1 MGHVDTGKTKLL
13 DKIRQTNV
21 QAGEAGGITQQ
32 IGATYF
38 PGGTLQ
44 KMTAFFANKFKLDFK
59 IPGILIIDT
68 PGHESF
74 SNLRSR
80 GTSLCDIAVLVVD
93 IMHAIEQQTIEAIE
107 LLRAKKSMFIIA
119 LNKIDCLV
127 DWKPQKNQ
135 PFVETFKAQ
144 SRHAKDHFQK
154 RLSLVQMEFQ
164 KLGLNTKPYYQMKL
178 GIKEKITDFPIC
190 PTSAI
195 TGEGI
200 PDLLMMAQW
209 LTQTRMTDKLSAK
222 AELQCTVLE
231 VKVEEGIGVTLDV
244 ILVNGALHINDTIV
258 IAGLNGPIVTHI
270 RALLTPEP
278 LKELRVHGNWVHHDV
293 IYAAMGCK
301 IVAPDLDGAFAG
313 SELFVPANDS
323 EIEECK
329 GRVDEDVGKIFSQV
343 ERSGEGILV
352 QASSLGSL
360 EAFIN
365 HIKKEKIPIAHVG
378 IGPVWRKDVM
388 LIAAMGEKAPKYAC
402 ILAFDVPIMPE
413 ARVAAR
419 ENKIAV
425 FDAPI
430 IYHLSQQY
438 TQYVAELVVRERE
451 AARAKIIFPVKVKV
465 LPDAIFRR
473 SKPIIVGI
481 RVLEGTLRKGTP
493 LVLVADKPICIGT
506 VELIR
511 QNDVDVQSA
520 GTNAEVSIQVSSAKA
535 DGTPVAGDD
544 FKANDILVSKI
555 SREVID
561 LLKAHFRDE
570 VKTEEWRLIVDIKKL
585 LGIR

>member
-13 DKIRQTNV
+13 DKIRRTNV
-21 QAGEAGGITQQ
+21 QDGEAGGITQQ

-38 PGGTLQ
+38 PGETLR
-44 KMTAFFANKFKLDFK
+44 KMTSFFTAKFKLDFK
-59 IPGILIIDT
+59 LPGILIIDT

-80 GTSLCDIAVLVVD
+80 GTSLCDVAVLVVD
-93 IMHAIEQQTIEAIE
+93 IMHGIEQQTIEAIE
-107 LLRAKKSMFIIA
+107 LLRAKKSMFLVA

-127 DWKPQKNQ
+127 DWRAQKGQ

-144 SRHAKDHFQK
+144 NRHARDHFQK
-154 RLSLVQMEFQ
+154 RLSLVQMQFQ
-164 KLGLNTKPYYQMKL
+164 EVGLNTKPYYQMKL

-209 LTQTRMTDKLSAK
+209 LTQTRMVEKLSTK
-222 AELQCTVLE
+222 DELQCTVLE

-244 ILVNGALHINDTIV
+244 ILVNGALHVNDTIV
-258 IAGLNGPIVTHI
+258 IAGLKGPIVTHI

-293 IYAAMGCK
+293 VYAAMGCK
-301 IVAPDLDGAFAG
+301 VVAPDLEGAFAG
-313 SELFVPANDS
+313 SELFVPANGD
-323 EIEECK
+323 EIEDCM
-329 GRVDEDVGKIFSQV
+329 GRVNEDVGKVFSQV
-343 ERSGEGILV
+343 ERSGEGVLV

-365 HIKKEKIPIAHVG
+365 HVQKEKIPIAHVG

-388 LIAAMGEKAPKYAC
+388 LIAAMGERAPRYAC
-402 ILAFDVPIMPE
+402 ILAFDVPIMPD

-419 ENKIAV
+419 ENKITV

-430 IYHLSQQY
+430 IYHLTQKY
-438 TQYVAELVVRERE
+438 NQYVAELVAKEKE
-451 AARAKIIFPVKVKV
+451 AARAKVTFPVKVAV
-465 LPDAIFRR
+465 LPNAIFRR
-473 SKPIIVGI
+473 SKPIIVGV
-481 RVLEGTLRKGTP
+481 RVLDGTLRKGTP
-493 LVLVADKPICIGT
+493 LVLVAEKPICIGT
-506 VELIR
+506 VELIK
-511 QNDVDVQSA
+511 QNNVDVQSA

-535 DGTPVAGDD
+535 DGAPVAGDD
-544 FKANDILVSKI
+544 FKPGDFLVSKM
-555 SREVID
+555 SREIID

-570 VKTEEWRLIVDIKKL
+570 VKTDDWRLIVEIKRL